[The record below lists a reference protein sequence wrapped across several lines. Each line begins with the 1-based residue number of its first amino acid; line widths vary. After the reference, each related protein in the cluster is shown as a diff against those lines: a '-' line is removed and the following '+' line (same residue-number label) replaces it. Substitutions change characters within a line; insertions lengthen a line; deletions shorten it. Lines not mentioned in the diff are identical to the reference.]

1 MDVADAAPAAA
12 AGAMNDEDALLQQA
26 LAMSMAENQGE
37 APEEAAAGD
46 DDDDDDAMQMALAMS
61 MQGEG
66 EEKTAEGGPQFQD
79 PAFVNQLLGSLP
91 GVNPDDPAI
100 QEALRKATEDA
111 EKSDK
116 KDEGK
121 KDE

>member
-1 MDVADAAPAAA
+1 M
-12 AGAMNDEDALLQQA
+12 GNDEDALLQQA
-26 LAMSMAENQGE
+26 LAMSMAENQGD
-37 APEEAAAGD
+37 ATEEAATGD
-46 DDDDDDAMQMALAMS
+46 DNDDDDDAMQMALAMS

-66 EEKTAEGGPQFQD
+66 EEKTAEGQQFQD

-100 QEALRKATEDA
+100 QEALRKANEDA
-111 EKSDK
+111 DKSDK